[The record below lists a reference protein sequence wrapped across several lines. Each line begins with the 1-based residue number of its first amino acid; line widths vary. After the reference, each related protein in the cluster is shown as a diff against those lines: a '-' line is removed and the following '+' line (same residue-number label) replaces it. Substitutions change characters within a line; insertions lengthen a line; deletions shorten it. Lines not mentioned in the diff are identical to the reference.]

1 MSVPEALRLFLVDDH
16 PLVRAGLAHLLQ
28 ASGFAVAGEAGT
40 ASETL
45 SHPALATNPL
55 VIVDL
60 SLGDESGVD
69 LIKRLRLRGLSV
81 LVYSMHEGAH
91 IIRNALD
98 AGAGGYVTKREA
110 AHSLVEA
117 IRAVGAGLHYLSPRA
132 ATAFHEPTP
141 LDGLSG
147 QQWQLYR
154 LLGQGCTNE
163 EIARQLNI
171 SVRTLESYYVRVMDK
186 LGLQG
191 IKELRQQ
198 AIRDAHATE

>member
-1 MSVPEALRLFLVDDH
+1 MSAPATPQLFLVDDH

-28 ASGFAVAGEAGT
+28 ASGFTVSGEAGT

-45 SHPALATNPL
+45 SHPALAMNPL

-91 IIRNALD
+91 MIRNALD

-110 AHSLVEA
+110 AHSLAEA
-117 IRAVGAGLHYLSPRA
+117 IRAVGAGSRYLSPRA
-132 ATAFHEPTP
+132 AAAVQESTP

-147 QQWQLYR
+147 QQRQLYR

-171 SVRTLESYYVRVMDK
+171 SMRTLESYYVRVIDK
-186 LGLQG
+186 LGAQG
-191 IKELRQQ
+191 VKELRQQ
-198 AIRDAHATE
+198 AIRDARATE